1 MYNSEP
7 RSFYLDLVE
16 VQDTSSL
23 SITTKLL
30 SALANIGFTE
40 EWLQKRLI
48 CFASDGA
55 STMLG
60 KESEVAARLLA
71 KFLNLIIWH
80 CSNNRLELAV
90 GDAIRDANGI
100 NNFRVFMDKLYT
112 LYTLYHASPKHQ
124 YELKAIAADLQGQV
138 HAIGRI

>member
-1 MYNSEP
+1 
-7 RSFYLDLVE
+7 
-16 VQDTSSL
+16 
-23 SITTKLL
+23 
-30 SALANIGFTE
+30 
-40 EWLQKRLI
+40 
-48 CFASDGA
+48 
-55 STMLG
+55 MLG